1 MGTYQIYRTSPKRY
15 SRIIQKQPTNILL
28 GEKCIVAQH
37 IIPWDK
43 QTHDIVQKAAKK
55 NGTNPF
61 HMNDALNGIPLASW
75 RNQPNHNV
83 YNNLIRSKLVAIPNN
98 LTPDRAYSRLMDI
111 VNDARQ
117 AIINNPN
124 THLNDLIF

>member
-1 MGTYQIYRTSPKRY
+1 MGTYQIIEHHPRDIPESYKSN
-15 SRIIQKQPTNILL
+15 QPTFLL
-28 GEKCIVAQH
+28 GEKRIVAHH

-61 HMNDALNGIPLASW
+61 HMNDALNGIPVASW
-75 RNQPNHNV
+75 RNQPNHNA
-83 YNNLIRSKLVAIPNN
+83 YNNLIRSKLDAIPNN
-98 LTPDRAYSRLMDI
+98 LTPDEAYSRLMDI

-117 AIINNPN
+117 AIVNNPN